1 MKSLLITGAS
11 GYVGRNLVS
20 KVSKLNKYDI
30 SVLLRKRDNVTPKE
44 IRQIIINDFTKIE
57 NSFSKLGAPDLIV
70 HLAGIAHKKNIKN
83 DDFISI
89 NVDVTSKLYNWAV
102 EVNAEKFIFLSS
114 IGVNGQVSVSP
125 LDEMSNPNPQEFYAE
140 SKLRAENAIT
150 LNKDNNDKTKYVII
164 RSPLIYGLNAPG
176 NFKLLKKWI
185 NSPLPLPFGKANNKR
200 SIISINNLTDFIIHT
215 FSHPSASNETFL
227 VSDLEPLSTKELVN
241 IMIGSNN

>member
-11 GYVGRNLVS
+11 GYVGRDLVS

-30 SVLLRKRDNVTPKE
+30 SVLLRNRDNATPKE

-57 NSFSKLGAPDLIV
+57 NSFFSKLGTPDLIV

-102 EVNAEKFIFLSS
+102 EVNAEKVYFLSS

-125 LDEMSNPNPQEFYAE
+125 LDEMSNLILKNSMQKANCVL
-140 SKLRAENAIT
+140 KKQL
-150 LNKDNNDKTKYVII
+150 
-164 RSPLIYGLNAPG
+164 PLIKITTTKQNMS
-176 NFKLLKKWI
+176 LLEV
-185 NSPLPLPFGKANNKR
+185 L
-200 SIISINNLTDFIIHT
+200 
-215 FSHPSASNETFL
+215 
-227 VSDLEPLSTKELVN
+227 
-241 IMIGSNN
+241 